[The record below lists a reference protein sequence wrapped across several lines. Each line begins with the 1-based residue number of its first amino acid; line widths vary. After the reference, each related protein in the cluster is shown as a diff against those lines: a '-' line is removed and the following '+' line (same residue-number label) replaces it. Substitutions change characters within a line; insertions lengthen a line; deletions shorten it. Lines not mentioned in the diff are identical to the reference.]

1 MNPTRQTLM
10 IVEDEKDVA
19 FLLRDV
25 LEEKGYRCLLESQG
39 EKVVERVMTE
49 RPDLVLLDIKL
60 IGIDGYTVCRRMK
73 REPSIRDIPVIFIT
87 ALNTEKDVIE
97 AKEAG
102 GVYFMSKPFDIHF
115 LVRKIKDVLLRTPSE
130 GVPQSI
136 VRKVLYVQ
144 SGYLPDK
151 PRSED
156 SPFLFFRETEFEV
169 SLVRD
174 PRDTLRKARE
184 NQPDVILLDLDG
196 ALLDVG
202 TVAETLWRNKYTRTI
217 PVVVLTSFPEKEG
230 LNRRSIPSMAA
241 VLQKPV
247 TPQDLLQALRSV
259 FHSSD
264 AFRDSDSVLVSSEH

>member
-115 LVRKIKDVLLRTPSE
+115 LVRKIKDVLDPNHILNPGKIWEEAS
-130 GVPQSI
+130 
-136 VRKVLYVQ
+136 
-144 SGYLPDK
+144 D
-151 PRSED
+151 D
-156 SPFLFFRETEFEV
+156 S
-169 SLVRD
+169 
-174 PRDTLRKARE
+174 
-184 NQPDVILLDLDG
+184 
-196 ALLDVG
+196 
-202 TVAETLWRNKYTRTI
+202 
-217 PVVVLTSFPEKEG
+217 
-230 LNRRSIPSMAA
+230 
-241 VLQKPV
+241 
-247 TPQDLLQALRSV
+247 
-259 FHSSD
+259 
-264 AFRDSDSVLVSSEH
+264 